1 MYRKTTP
8 CIGDV
13 MKNNAPFLKLYADYV
28 QNFDLAMETINTWM
42 EKSPAFAFL
51 LEALQVFHKLL
62 SLWSPYEIGQ
72 TIIFSCCG
80 LFLFFFFFFFLA

>member
-1 MYRKTTP
+1 
-8 CIGDV
+8 

-51 LEALQVFHKLL
+51 LEALQVFRKLL
-62 SLWSPYEIGQ
+62 SLL
-72 TIIFSCCG
+72 
-80 LFLFFFFFFFLA
+80 LF